1 VQIKNR
7 QQALAV
13 AAIGLV
19 GLFAADKVLFSPL
32 YRAWSARGEQIAK
45 YRKQIDEG
53 QHLIQRERSLR
64 SQWDQWQS
72 NTLPNDTS
80 AAEQQVLKAFDRWAQ
95 QSRVS
100 VTSFTPQ
107 WKRDSE
113 DYMTLECRVDA
124 SGNLQT
130 LSQFLYNIEKDPM
143 ALQLESVE
151 ITARDKAGQQ
161 LALGLQISG
170 LTLTLGAKSESL
182 NR

>member
-7 QQALAV
+7 QQALAF

-19 GLFAADKVLFSPL
+19 ALFAGDKILFSPL
-32 YRAWSARGEQIAK
+32 FRAWSARGEQIAK
-45 YRKQIDEG
+45 LRKQIYEG
-53 QHLIQRERSLR
+53 QHLIQREKNLR
-64 SQWDQWQS
+64 DLWNQWQA

-80 AAEQQVLKAFDRWAQ
+80 AAEQQVFKAFDRWAQ

-100 VTSFTPQ
+100 VTSLTPQ
-107 WKRDSE
+107 WKQDADE
-113 DYMTLECRVDA
+113 YMTLECRVDA
-124 SGNLQT
+124 SGNMGA

-161 LALGLQISG
+161 LALGLRISSLA
-170 LTLTLGAKSESL
+170 LTPGGKSDSL